1 MSKNKSETKISV
13 ACKIVAG
20 NPDIK
25 ADEIMK
31 RMKVSQAYAYYLIS
45 DAKRRLSG
53 KPSKDS
59 VKKSRKGGTLSTDRP
74 RMRMQ
79 TTEDKSWTS
88 RLETLSIKDA
98 RTLYNELKKYFG

>member
-1 MSKNKSETKISV
+1 MSKDKSETKISV

-25 ADEIMK
+25 ADEMMK
-31 RMKVSQAYAYYLIS
+31 QMKVSQAYAYYLIS

-53 KPSKDS
+53 KPSKYS

-79 TTEDKSWTS
+79 TAEDKSWTS
-88 RLETLSIKDA
+88 RLETLSLKDA
-98 RTLYNELKKYFG
+98 RALYNELKKYFG